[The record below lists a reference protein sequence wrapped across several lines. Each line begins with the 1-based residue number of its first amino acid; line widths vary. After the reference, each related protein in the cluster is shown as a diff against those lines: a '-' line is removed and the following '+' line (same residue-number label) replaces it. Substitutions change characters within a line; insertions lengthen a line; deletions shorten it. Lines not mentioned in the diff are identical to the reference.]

1 MKILYMSLF
10 LAALLA
16 CLGAAIAD
24 VSAPG
29 GGRAAS
35 RQSTETQLR
44 KL

>member
-1 MKILYMSLF
+1 MKILYLSLF

-24 VSAPG
+24 VSPPG
-29 GGRAAS
+29 DGPVAS
-35 RQSTETQLR
+35 PQSTETQLR

>member
-1 MKILYMSLF
+1 MKTLYVSLF

-29 GGRAAS
+29 GGQAAS
-35 RQSTETQLR
+35 RQSIEIQLR

>member
-1 MKILYMSLF
+1 MKTLYLSLF

-29 GGRAAS
+29 DGQVAS